1 MLNILVNQI
10 IDGDGN
16 RERERERRLMIHNLY
31 NLYNVKRVKLATFLM
46 IDAKWK
52 SEKENKVYP
61 SHVSFNEFSA
71 TDFRLHKTVQYL

>member
-31 NLYNVKRVKLATFLM
+31 NLYNDAFAVFKYDRMCNYLKHLYITSVYERNLKVFFYFGRLSAKLL
-46 IDAKWK
+46 
-52 SEKENKVYP
+52 
-61 SHVSFNEFSA
+61 
-71 TDFRLHKTVQYL
+71 

>member
-46 IDAKWK
+46 IDKV
-52 SEKENKVYP
+52 EKREGK
-61 SHVSFNEFSA
+61 
-71 TDFRLHKTVQYL
+71 